1 MKLEDLKIYSMAMQ
15 LGDEVWETV
24 VKWDYFQKDT
34 VGKQWVKSVDSVA
47 ANLSE
52 GHGRYHIKDI
62 QNFNY
67 FSRGSLS
74 ESKTWL
80 LKAHHRSLITDVQFQ
95 KHLAEVDQ
103 LGKMLNNYITFNGK
117 HLKQTAG

>member
-1 MKLEDLKIYSMAMQ
+1 MKLDDLKIYTKAMQ
-15 LGDEVWETV
+15 LGDEVWEIV

-34 VGKQWVKSVDSVA
+34 VGKQWVKAVDSVA

-74 ESKTWL
+74 ETKTWL
-80 LKAHHRSLITDVQFQ
+80 LKAHHRNLINDVQFNNLLTQ
-95 KHLAEVDQ
+95 VDP
-103 LGKMLNNYITFNGK
+103 LGKMLNNYIKFNGK
-117 HLKQTAG
+117 RL

>member
-1 MKLEDLKIYSMAMQ
+1 
-15 LGDEVWETV
+15 
-24 VKWDYFQKDT
+24 
-34 VGKQWVKSVDSVA
+34 VA

-74 ESKTWL
+74 ETKTWL
-80 LKAHHRSLITDVQFQ
+80 LKARYRKLITDAQFE
-95 KHLAEVDQ
+95 KLLAEVDP
-103 LGKMLNNYITFNGK
+103 LGKMLNNYIAFNGK
-117 HLKQTAG
+117 HLNQQRGD